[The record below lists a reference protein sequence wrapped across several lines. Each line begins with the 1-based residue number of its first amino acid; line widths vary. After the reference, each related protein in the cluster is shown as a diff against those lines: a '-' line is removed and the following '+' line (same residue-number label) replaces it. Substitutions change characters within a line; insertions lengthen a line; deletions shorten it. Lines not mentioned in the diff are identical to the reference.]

1 MKEEH
6 EITLESMKFYVEARH
21 HLAQCLTCL
30 TKMKRCYKGELLG
43 MLEKM
48 IKRKL
53 EEFLGNKWGRQE
65 Q

>member
-1 MKEEH
+1 
-6 EITLESMKFYVEARH
+6 MKFYVEARH
-21 HLAQCLTCL
+21 NLAQCLTCL